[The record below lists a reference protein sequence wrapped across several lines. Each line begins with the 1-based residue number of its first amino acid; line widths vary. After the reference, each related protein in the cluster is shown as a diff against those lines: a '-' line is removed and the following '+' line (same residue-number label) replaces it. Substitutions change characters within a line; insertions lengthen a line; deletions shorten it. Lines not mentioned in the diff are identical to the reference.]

1 MAHLKEVFRLRQVSL
16 SMFIAVSCACTQVSQ
31 KILFGQLNQ
40 LGSEYSEILKK
51 EIEQEVKAEAER
63 VERERRAEQARRD
76 ALL

>member
-1 MAHLKEVFRLRQVSL
+1 
-16 SMFIAVSCACTQVSQ
+16 MFIAVSCACTQVSQ

-40 LGSEYSEILKK
+40 LGSEYSESLKK

-63 VERERRAEQARRD
+63 AERERLAEQARRD